1 MSHSQPLPC
10 HLFVSIKSA
19 DVIINSYSMVE
30 SFLWIV
36 PAMIKVTINASLVL
50 VQAVP

>member
-10 HLFVSIKSA
+10 HLFVCIKSA
-19 DVIINSYSMVE
+19 DVIINSYSMME

-36 PAMIKVTINASLVL
+36 PAMIKVTVNASLIV
-50 VQAVP
+50 VQIVP